1 MANCETQLWAL
12 VAEIEPTKAQKEGA
26 STSHN
31 YLRSLLDE
39 GQFGKRIIRS
49 FLSGSY
55 ARDTAIRPIDDVD
68 VVFVVDPAGWQ
79 GLRIGL
85 PTPEKILESFANAI
99 RYRYPVSSV
108 YGQRRSVRL
117 QLNHLDIDVV
127 PAVQDPGN
135 SKHIWIPDVD
145 TGNWLKSAPQ
155 VQMELATSINT
166 SRAGR
171 FKPLV
176 KVLKYW
182 NSNLPS
188 TTKFKSFSVETIATH
203 VFKNIAINSVQEG
216 LLLFFDFVAY
226 AADKTTHYKWAS
238 KYNVNL
244 QWMFAQV
251 PDASGSGTNVV
262 QGLLEDRREKFVAAA
277 VRSRDRM
284 NQARDTLNTDTAI
297 ARIREAL
304 HT

>member
-12 VAEIEPTKAQKEGA
+12 VAEIEPTKAQKEA
-26 STSHN
+26 AATSHN
-31 YLRSLLDE
+31 YLRNLLNE
-39 GQFGKRIIRS
+39 GQFGSRIIHS

-85 PTPEKILESFANAI
+85 PSPEKILESFARAI

-117 QLNHLDIDVV
+117 QLHHLDIDVV

-155 VQMELATSINT
+155 VQMELATSINA

-182 NSNLPS
+182 NGNLPS
-188 TTKFKSFSVETIATH
+188 TTKFKSFAVETIATH
-203 VFKNIAINSVQEG
+203 LFKNIAINSVQDG
-216 LLLFFDFVAY
+216 LLVFFDFVAY
-226 AADKTTHYKWAS
+226 TADKATHYRWSS

-244 QWMFAQV
+244 QWMFAQI
-251 PDASGSGTNVV
+251 PDASGSGTNVIS
-262 QGLLEDRREKFVAAA
+262 GLADDRREKFVAAA

-284 NQARDTLNTDTAI
+284 LQGQDAASIDTAI
-297 ARIREAL
+297 SRIRQAL
-304 HT
+304 HS